1 MITKWRYILRPLYWF
16 LTYVISLLAA
26 RKRLYFESILVTAM

>member
-1 MITKWRYILRPLYWF
+1 VV

-26 RKRLYFESILVTAM
+26 LWPSLRAARLDPVKSMRQE